1 MPSSMIT
8 LEVLDG
14 PAAGRVFCYRGQ
26 DTFLLGRSD
35 LAQLRLLE
43 DAHLSRQHFRIE
55 LNPPYCV
62 VEDLASANGT
72 FVNGER
78 VMRRNLENGDTICG
92 GQTRILVRI
101 EESQENDPALLQ
113 SQGNISLGDTAS
125 MFALP
130 AVIGGWQLLDQIGH
144 GSSGTV
150 HKAIHSETG
159 QVAALKMIAKH
170 ELDADSQRVFLREA
184 SVLKS
189 LNHKRIVRYLDAGC
203 SDQFL
208 YLAMEYVAELSLDE
222 LWKQSLKKDRV
233 RISCGLIRQILDGL
247 QYVHQQ
253 GVVHRDIKPRNM
265 LISRQ
270 DLGLKARLAD
280 FGLAKCFRTAGVSG
294 ITGSHEIKGTVSY
307 MAPEQLADSLRATPR
322 SDIFSV
328 GATLYTL
335 LTSCSIYDASSESI
349 DQIVQR
355 GPVPLLK
362 RLPDCPA
369 DVVAIVE
376 RALKRDPAERFE
388 SAQQMREALTA
399 IAGR

>member
-1 MPSSMIT
+1 MPSSIIT

-26 DTFLLGRSD
+26 DTFVLGRSD
-35 LAQLRLLE
+35 LAHLRLLE
-43 DAHLSRQHFRIE
+43 DAHLSRNHFRIE
-55 LNPPYCV
+55 LNPPNCT

-78 VMRRNLENGDTICG
+78 VMRRNLVNGDTICG

-101 EESQENDPALLQ
+101 EESPEIEPLLQQ
-113 SQGNISLGDTAS
+113 SQGVISLGETAA
-125 MFALP
+125 MFSLP
-130 AVIGGWQLLDQIGH
+130 KVIGGWQLLEQIGQ

-150 HKAIHSETG
+150 HRAIHTESG
-159 QVAALKMIAKH
+159 QVAAIKMIAMN
-170 ELDADSQRVFLREA
+170 ELAADSRRVFLREA
-184 SVLKS
+184 SLLKS
-189 LNHKRIVRYLDAGC
+189 LHHKRIVRYLDAGC
-203 SDQFL
+203 SEEFL
-208 YLAMEYVAELSLDE
+208 YLAMEYVPEIRLDE
-222 LWKQSLKKDRV
+222 LWKQTLKKDRV

-265 LISRQ
+265 LVSRQ
-270 DLGLKARLAD
+270 DQGLKARLAD
-280 FGLAKCFRTAGVSG
+280 FGLAKCFRTAGTSG
-294 ITGSHEIKGTVSY
+294 ITACHEIKGTVSY

-355 GPVPLLK
+355 GPVPILN
-362 RLPDCPA
+362 RMPDCPA
-369 DVVAIVE
+369 ELVSIVE
-376 RALKRDPAERFE
+376 RALQRDPAERFE
-388 SAQQMREALTA
+388 SAEQMRESLTVF
-399 IAGR
+399 AGR

>member
-43 DAHLSRQHFRIE
+43 DVHLSRNHFRIE

-78 VMRRNLENGDTICG
+78 VMRRDLVNGDTICG

-101 EESQENDPALLQ
+101 EESQENEPALWQ
-113 SQGNISLGDTAS
+113 SQGSISLGDTAS

-130 AVIGGWQLLDQIGH
+130 GVIGGWQLLDQIGQ

-150 HKAIHSETG
+150 HRAIHSETG

-170 ELDADSQRVFLREA
+170 ELDPDSQRVFLREA

-189 LNHKRIVRYLDAGC
+189 LNHKRIVRYLDAGV
-203 SDQFL
+203 SEQFL
-208 YLAMEYVAELSLDE
+208 YLAMEYVPELSLEE

-233 RISCGLIRQILDGL
+233 RIFCGLIRQILDGL

-253 GVVHRDIKPRNM
+253 GVVHRDIKPRNI

-270 DLGLKARLAD
+270 DQGLKARLAD
-280 FGLAKCFRTAGVSG
+280 FGLAKCFRTAGASG
-294 ITGSHEIKGTVSY
+294 ITASHEIKGTVSY

-355 GPVPLLK
+355 GPVPILK

-369 DVVAIVE
+369 EVAAIVE

-388 SAQQMREALTA
+388 TAQQMREALTA
-399 IAGR
+399 AAGR